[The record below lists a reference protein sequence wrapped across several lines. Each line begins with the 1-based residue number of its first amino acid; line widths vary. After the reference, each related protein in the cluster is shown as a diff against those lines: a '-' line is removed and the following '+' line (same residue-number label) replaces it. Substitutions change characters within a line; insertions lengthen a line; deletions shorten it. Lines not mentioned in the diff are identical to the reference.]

1 MTVAEQ
7 TARRAMTAAALTAT
21 LGLAAASWIVAV
33 HQMDGMDMGVAT
45 ELGSFPF
52 FVTAWVSMMAAMM
65 LPGAAPA
72 ALARTR
78 TSERALAVPP
88 FVGSYLAVW
97 ALVGL
102 AVYALYRPHGFAV
115 AGALTIVAGF
125 YELTPLKRH
134 FRRRCREDVRS
145 GVRFGLSCFGSSV
158 GLMVM
163 LLALGVMSVAWMSV
177 VAVLILGQKLLPPRA
192 SIDAPL
198 GLAIVALGIL
208 VVLAPSAVPGL
219 TQALLIQ
226 EHLTNST

>member
-1 MTVAEQ
+1 MTVTEQ

-33 HQMDGMDMGVAT
+33 HQTEGMDMGVAT

-72 ALARTR
+72 ALGRTR

-102 AVYALYRPHGFAV
+102 AVYALYRPHGTAV

-134 FRRRCREDVRS
+134 FRRRCRESAGS
-145 GVRFGLSCFGSSV
+145 GFEFGLCCVGSSI
-158 GLMVM
+158 GLMLM
-163 LLALGVMSVAWMSV
+163 LLALGVMSLAWMSV
-177 VAVLILGQKLLPPRA
+177 VAVLVSAQKLLPPRA
-192 SIDAPL
+192 SIDLAL
-198 GLAIVALGIL
+198 ALAIVALGL
-208 VVLAPSAVPGL
+208 VVVVAPSAAPGL
-219 TQALLIQ
+219 TQ
-226 EHLTNST
+226 TM

>member
-7 TARRAMTAAALTAT
+7 TARRAMTATALTAT

-33 HQMDGMDMGVAT
+33 HEMDGMDMGVAT

-72 ALARTR
+72 VLQ
-78 TSERALAVPP
+78 RAHASGRAVAAPL
-88 FVGSYLAVW
+88 FAGSYLAVW
-97 ALVGL
+97 TAVGF
-102 AVYALYRPHGFAV
+102 AVYALYQPHGSSI
-115 AGALTIVAGF
+115 AGALTIVAGV

-134 FRRRCREDVRS
+134 FRRRCRENVRS
-145 GVRFGLSCFGSSV
+145 GVRFGLWCVGSSV
-158 GLMVM
+158 GPMLM

-177 VAVLILGQKLLPPRA
+177 VAVLVLGQKLMPPRG

-219 TQALLIQ
+219 TQAM
-226 EHLTNST
+226 

>member
-1 MTVAEQ
+1 MSNTQHIRVADQ
-7 TARRAMTAAALTAT
+7 TTRAATTAAALTAT
-21 LGLAAASWIVAV
+21 LGLAAASWVVAV

-52 FVTAWVSMMAAMM
+52 FLTAWVSMMAAMM

-72 ALARTR
+72 ALGGSR
-78 TSERALAVPP
+78 SSGRALAVPP

-97 ALVGL
+97 TLVGL
-102 AVYALYRPHGFAV
+102 AVYALYRPHGTAV
-115 AGALTIVAGF
+115 AGALTIAAGV

-145 GVRFGLSCFGSSV
+145 GVRFWLSCFGSSV

-163 LLALGVMSVAWMSV
+163 LLALGTMSVGWMSV

-192 SIDAPL
+192 SIDASL

-208 VVLAPSAVPGL
+208 AVLAPSAVPGL
-219 TQALLIQ
+219 TQAM
-226 EHLTNST
+226 

>member
-1 MTVAEQ
+1 MSNTQHIRVADQMT
-7 TARRAMTAAALTAT
+7 RRATTAAALTAT
-21 LGLAAASWIVAV
+21 LGLAAASWVVAV

-52 FVTAWVSMMAAMM
+52 FLTAWVSMMAAMM

-72 ALARTR
+72 ALGGSR
-78 TSERALAVPP
+78 SSGRALAVPP

-97 ALVGL
+97 TLVGL
-102 AVYALYRPHGFAV
+102 AVYALYRPHGTAV
-115 AGALTIVAGF
+115 AGALTIAAGV

-163 LLALGVMSVAWMSV
+163 LLALGTMSVGWMSV

-192 SIDAPL
+192 SIDASL

-208 VVLAPSAVPGL
+208 AVLAPSAVPGL
-219 TQALLIQ
+219 TQAM
-226 EHLTNST
+226 

>member
-1 MTVAEQ
+1 MSNTQHIRVADQ
-7 TARRAMTAAALTAT
+7 TTRPATTAAALTAT
-21 LGLAAASWIVAV
+21 LGLAAASWVVAV

-52 FVTAWVSMMAAMM
+52 FLTAWVSMMAAMM

-72 ALARTR
+72 ALGGSRR
-78 TSERALAVPP
+78 SGRALAVPP

-97 ALVGL
+97 TLVGL
-102 AVYALYRPHGFAV
+102 AVYALYRPHGTAV
-115 AGALTIVAGF
+115 AGALTIAAGV

-163 LLALGVMSVAWMSV
+163 LLALGAMSVAWMSV

-192 SIDAPL
+192 SIDASL

-208 VVLAPSAVPGL
+208 AVLAPSAVPGL
-219 TQALLIQ
+219 TQAM
-226 EHLTNST
+226 

>member
-1 MTVAEQ
+1 MSNTQHIRVADQ
-7 TARRAMTAAALTAT
+7 TTRPATTAAALTAT
-21 LGLAAASWIVAV
+21 LGLAAASWVVAV

-52 FVTAWVSMMAAMM
+52 FLTAWVSMMAAMM

-72 ALARTR
+72 ALGGSRR
-78 TSERALAVPP
+78 SGRALAVPP

-97 ALVGL
+97 TLVGL
-102 AVYALYRPHGFAV
+102 AVYALYRPHGTAV
-115 AGALTIVAGF
+115 AGALTIAAGV

-163 LLALGVMSVAWMSV
+163 LLALGAMSVGWMSV

-192 SIDAPL
+192 SIDASL

-208 VVLAPSAVPGL
+208 AVLAPSAVPGL
-219 TQALLIQ
+219 TQAM
-226 EHLTNST
+226 